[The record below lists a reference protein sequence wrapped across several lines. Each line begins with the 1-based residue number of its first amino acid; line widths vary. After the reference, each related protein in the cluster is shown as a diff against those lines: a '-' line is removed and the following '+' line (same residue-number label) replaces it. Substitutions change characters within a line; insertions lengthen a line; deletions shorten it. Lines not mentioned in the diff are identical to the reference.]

1 MTDLRI
7 QGKRIVLLDSSSNS
21 IYSLPDSAGTSGNA
35 VITDG
40 AGKLFFGG
48 VNLDAVLAA
57 GDSSNLNA
65 TILGNV
71 RLGNITSNNITV
83 ENTEYPKLIL
93 EKTNSQTIAD
103 VTSQDVTFNS
113 TIVDTANG
121 FHTDDVYYVCQKSGY
136 YQIDI
141 AVGIQ
146 DSDSQQRDFIL
157 AFMESSDSG
166 STYATLMNDGARYHG
181 NPISDSQRQISGLR
195 FLTAGNYY
203 KVKAFYNRHSGSGS
217 GTFTTTTASIQG
229 STDDDMERVGSVTR
243 WSMWKVL

>member
-1 MTDLRI
+1 MAFSRPSNVPATA
-7 QGKRIVLLDSSSNS
+7 QAWYDS
-21 IYSLPDSAGTSGNA
+21 D
-35 VITDG
+35 
-40 AGKLFFGG
+40 
-48 VNLDAVLAA
+48 
-57 GDSSNLNA
+57 
-65 TILGNV
+65 
-71 RLGNITSNNITV
+71 
-83 ENTEYPKLIL
+83 NTEVRSNVAIQSDMPKLIL
-93 EKTNSQTIAD
+93 EKTNAQSILDLGTPDI
-103 VTSQDVTFNS
+103 TFNS
-113 TIVDTANG
+113 TIVDTHNG